1 MISKRYKYI
10 LAWLTRISYLAVMVS
25 LVFLVVE
32 MNCAVRDFRTSSVKV
47 LDNASTTL
55 VNVDKYTAD
64 AMKQL
69 KLAIMSLHG
78 IIFDIRKN
86 FTSNNDRQ
94 TAILDN
100 TFRTLDGL
108 NGNMREL
115 VGAVSNVIEK
125 KGGPVLDN
133 INELVSEVRF
143 GARAVSLELI
153 ALLGDVR
160 GSVALIINNKLAG
173 FIEAST
179 LTVNGL
185 DKELRK
191 MFGNASIVLEDV
203 HHLSEKGDEIA
214 FHVAKITQDASELS
228 AYAKQKFLK
237 PTKWDY
243 FKRILNIASFGLGEI
258 VIPAFVVKNVRVI
271 N

>member
-10 LAWLTRISYLAVMVS
+10 LAWLTRLSYLAVMVS

-32 MNCAVRDFRTSSVKV
+32 MNCAVRDFKTSAVKV
-47 LDNASTTL
+47 LDNTSTTL

-78 IIFDIRKN
+78 ITFDIRKN

-143 GARAVSLELI
+143 GVRSISLELVNVL
-153 ALLGDVR
+153 AEVR
-160 GSVALIINNKLAG
+160 GSVALVINNKLAG

-214 FHVAKITQDASELS
+214 FHVAKITKDASELS
-228 AYAKQKFLK
+228 EYAKNKILH
-237 PTKWDY
+237 PSKWSI
-243 FKRILNIASFGLGEI
+243 FSRIINIASFGLGEI
-258 VIPAFVVKNVRVI
+258 VIPAFIAQKVRVV

>member
-10 LAWLTRISYLAVMVS
+10 LAWLTRISHLAVMVS
-25 LVFLVVE
+25 LVFLIVE

-78 IIFDIRKN
+78 ITFDIRKN

-160 GSVALIINNKLAG
+160 GSVALIINNKLTG

-214 FHVAKITQDASELS
+214 FHVAKITKDASELS
-228 AYAKQKFLK
+228 EYAKNKMLH
-237 PTKWDY
+237 PSKWSI
-243 FKRILNIASFGLGEI
+243 FSRILNIASFGLGEI
-258 VIPAFVVKNVRVI
+258 VIPAFIAQKVRVI